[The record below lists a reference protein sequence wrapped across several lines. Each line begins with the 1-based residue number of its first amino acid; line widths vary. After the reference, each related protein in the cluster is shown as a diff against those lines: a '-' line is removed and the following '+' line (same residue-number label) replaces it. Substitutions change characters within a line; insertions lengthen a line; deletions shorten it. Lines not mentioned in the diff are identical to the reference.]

1 VQLVYFGYRQVNMN
15 NSVICHEAGC
25 QLGTSSV
32 YVNAARLADPC
43 RRFQYRQP
51 IKKRSANLFHLAILQ
66 IGAAREHQVEEHSKP
81 GEPT

>member
-32 YVNAARLADPC
+32 FVNAARLADPC

-51 IKKRSANLFHLAILQ
+51 IKKAQRQPIPSRHIANRR
-66 IGAAREHQVEEHSKP
+66 GARTSGEEHSKP